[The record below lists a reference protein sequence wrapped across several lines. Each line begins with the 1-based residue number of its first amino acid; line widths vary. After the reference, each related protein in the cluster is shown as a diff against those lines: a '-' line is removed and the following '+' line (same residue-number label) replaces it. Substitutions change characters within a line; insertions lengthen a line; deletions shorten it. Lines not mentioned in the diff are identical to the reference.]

1 MGTLIAL
8 TAEEAGFLALFTELG
23 ADSQA
28 LLRALVADLA
38 GAGAAGGAP

>member
-8 TAEEAGFLALFTELG
+8 TAEEASFLALFTELS

-28 LLRALVADLA
+28 LLRAVIADLA
-38 GAGAAGGAP
+38 GDAAAGGAP